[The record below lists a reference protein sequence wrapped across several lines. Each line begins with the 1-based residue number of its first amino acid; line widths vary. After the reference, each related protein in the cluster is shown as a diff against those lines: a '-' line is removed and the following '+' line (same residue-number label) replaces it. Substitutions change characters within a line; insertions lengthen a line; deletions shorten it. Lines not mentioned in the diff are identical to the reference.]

1 MGVKRS
7 DKDKN
12 LAKKSLGSYLHMNR
26 DWWRISQKKLARG
39 LCYSGMIDEIEKGE
53 KGVKWL
59 LAERILR
66 RIQVE
71 SGWYE
76 CYLNLRDYT
85 EWKSQEEI
93 ITALEQNDAERM
105 AILLKE
111 YAKNDKLEE
120 SAWEEGRKESVS
132 KRLQWQFYLTM
143 YGICRKLQNA
153 PREELLEIFSKALQL
168 TIPGYEEE
176 FLCDLVLC
184 AEEINLMLEYAQ
196 CLPEVEGI
204 RLCLQIKRYLEDTR
218 MEDITRV
225 LNYPKTILILGRM
238 LLQQERNEEW
248 KYNEILKVTEPAFEL
263 MRKTKR
269 IYYLGELMEVI
280 KEAEKQISIL
290 KGEDIRKE
298 GTREITE
305 RVWKYFPELSVRMG
319 VPTEQTDAYLYRR
332 QDVYYIGDCIRM
344 RRRQKGITQRELCE
358 GICNIETLQAL
369 ENRRGKK
376 RRSTHP
382 VYIQELCERL
392 GLSPEMIHTELVTS
406 NLEGRKLEREIGYT
420 ANKGEFRLNLQQLE
434 KLKTLIDMS
443 EPINQQWVLRTEGLA
458 KYELGEIS
466 REKYEE
472 MIKQAWEYT
481 LPLTVLEDLDKQEY
495 YLTNSE
501 MECIYYLSRPYYYLQ
516 EPAKAGEMMRGVFDL
531 EKGFEEEGQ
540 ERVHIRTYELYTV
553 YMAGILHEQGEY
565 EQGKQYAKKVIKL
578 CLEMKRVN
586 ILNLAL
592 YSWMKSN
599 IKIQNKKTELKE
611 AEYNW
616 KKDLENCLALSQF
629 CKNSENEKFFKRILE
644 NINEERN

>member
-1 MGVKRS
+1 MGIKRS
-7 DKDKN
+7 DRDKN

-26 DWWRISQKKLARG
+26 DWWRISQQKLARG
-39 LCYSGMIDEIEKGE
+39 LCYSGMIDEIERGE

-93 ITALEQNDAERM
+93 ITALEQNDAGKM

-120 SAWEEGRKESVS
+120 SVWEEGKKEDVS

-143 YGICRKLQNA
+143 YGMCRKLQNA
-153 PREELLEIFSKALQL
+153 PGEELLEIFSKALQL
-168 TIPGYEEE
+168 TVPGYEEE
-176 FLCDLVLC
+176 SLCDLVLC

-196 CLPEVEGI
+196 CLPVIEGI
-204 RLCLQIKRYLEDTR
+204 GFCLQIKRYLENTR
-218 MEDITRV
+218 MEDMIRV
-225 LNYPKTILILGRM
+225 LNYPKTILVLGRM
-238 LLQQERNEEW
+238 LLQREIGEEW
-248 KYNEILKVTEPAFEL
+248 KYNEILKISEPAFEL

-269 IYYLGELMEVI
+269 IYYLGELIEIV

-290 KGEDIRKE
+290 RGENIEKE
-298 GTREITE
+298 GTGEITE
-305 RVWKYFPELSVRMG
+305 KIWKCFSELSVRMG
-319 VPTEQTDAYLYRR
+319 VRTEQTDAYLYRR

-443 EPINQQWVLRTEGLA
+443 EPINQQWVLRTEGLV

-472 MIKQAWEYT
+472 MVKQAWEYT

-501 MECIYYLSRPYYYLQ
+501 MECIYYLSRPYAQQ
-516 EPAKAGEMMRGVFDL
+516 EPTKAGEMMKGVFHL
-531 EKGFEEEGQ
+531 EKGFEEKGQ
-540 ERVHIRTYELYTV
+540 EKVHIRTYELYMG
-553 YMAGILHEQGEY
+553 YRAGILHEQGEY
-565 EQGKQYAKKVIKL
+565 EQGKQYAEKVIKL
-578 CLEMKRVN
+578 CLQMKRVN
-586 ILNLAL
+586 ILNGAL
-592 YSWMKSN
+592 YEWLRNN
-599 IKIQNKKTELKE
+599 IKLQAKIAEPKKN
-611 AEYNW
+611 AYDW
-616 KKDLENCLALSQF
+616 KKDLEFCLDLSRF
-629 CKNSENEKFFKRILE
+629 CYNDKEELFFKKIL
-644 NINEERN
+644 